1 MSRFKS
7 RHNLPKLIKLG
18 VDFGA
23 QSGPPSHMIV
33 TAFFPSF
40 ETIGCKIFF
49 KLNTCIALVLSKNID
64 GYNNTLSEPD
74 LSHLIR
80 SLPRVSINILSF
92 ELHL

>member
-18 VDFGA
+18 VDF
-23 QSGPPSHMIV
+23 GPPSHMIV

-49 KLNTCIALVLSKNID
+49 RLNTCIALVLSKNVD
-64 GYNNTLSEPD
+64 GYNK
-74 LSHLIR
+74 H
-80 SLPRVSINILSF
+80 
-92 ELHL
+92 